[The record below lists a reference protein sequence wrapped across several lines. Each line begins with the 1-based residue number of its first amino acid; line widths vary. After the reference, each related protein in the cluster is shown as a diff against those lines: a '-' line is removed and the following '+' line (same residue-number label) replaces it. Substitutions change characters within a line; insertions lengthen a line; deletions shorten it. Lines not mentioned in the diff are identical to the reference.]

1 MTKVLIAMSSD
12 DLCHVLK
19 DLLAYKF
26 SVTCCQDGKTA
37 LRLLEELRPEI
48 LILDLSLPERDGI
61 TLLEDARD
69 FRPPIILATIDVD
82 SKYVRDAA
90 EDVGIGYIIKLPG
103 DINAMITRLLDM
115 VNRHNKTKIRQKTVE
130 TQSRQILLELDF
142 ATNLDGY
149 RYLQVAIPLFA
160 EDPTQRICKE
170 LYPAVAN
177 LLGVGGKNNIERSIR
192 SAIEEAWSRRDA
204 AVWDN
209 YFPPGVI
216 TRAKGP
222 SNKLFISRMAEEL
235 NQR

>member
-1 MTKVLIAMSSD
+1 MTKVLIALSSD
-12 DLCHVLK
+12 DLCHVLM
-19 DLLAYKF
+19 DLLACKF

-37 LRLLEELRPEI
+37 LHLLEELRPEV
-48 LILDLSLPERDGI
+48 LIVDLSLPERDGI
-61 TLLEDARD
+61 TLLEDAKE
-69 FRPPIILATIDVD
+69 FRPPIILATINID
-82 SKYVRDAA
+82 SPYIRDAA

-115 VNRHNKTKIRQKTVE
+115 VNRHNKTKARQKAVE
-130 TQSRQILLELDF
+130 TQSCKILLEMDF

-149 RYLQVAIPLFA
+149 RYLQAAIPLFA

-170 LYPAVAN
+170 LYPAIAH
-177 LLGVGGKNNIERSIR
+177 LLGVSGKCNIERSIR
-192 SAIEEAWSRRDA
+192 SAIEDAWSRRDPS
-204 AVWDN
+204 VWDA

-216 TRAKGP
+216 AREKGP

>member
-26 SVTCCQDGKTA
+26 PVTCCQDGKTA
-37 LRLLEELRPEI
+37 FRLLQDLRPEV

-61 TLLEDARD
+61 TLLEDAKD
-69 FRPPIILATIDVD
+69 FRPPIILATISID
-82 SKYVRDAA
+82 SPYVRDAA

-115 VNRHNKTKIRQKTVE
+115 INRHNKTKNRQKANQ
-130 TQSRQILLELDF
+130 TQACQLLLELDF

-149 RYLQVAIPLFA
+149 RYLQAAIPLFA
-160 EDPTQRICKE
+160 SDPTQRICKE
-170 LYPAVAN
+170 LYPAVAH
-177 LLGVGGKNNIERSIR
+177 LLSVGGKNNIERSIR
-192 SAIEEAWSRRDA
+192 SAIEDAWLRRDP
-204 AVWDN
+204 AVWDT
-209 YFPPGVI
+209 YFPPGMV
-216 TRAKGP
+216 TREKGP

-235 NQR
+235 IQR